1 MNGVAQIQLGS
12 FLLVYVLLLVVLGI
26 MKKCRINQTK
36 LLVLASA
43 RMTLQLIAAGYALTF
58 LFEHPHPLLT
68 MGYLAVL
75 VFFTIYLV
83 LSRNK
88 RLNPRFR
95 VIVSVSIASCGLGVI
110 VFFVSCVVGQSLFDP
125 QYMIPISGMLMG
137 NALTGVS
144 LGLKSFWN
152 GLEGQRARVEALL
165 NVGAT
170 PEKVLF
176 PFVCQALETAL
187 VPTLNSMLG
196 MGIVVLPGMMTG
208 QILAGVSPIQAVR
221 YQVVVLLMVTAAA
234 ALSSFISLRLV
245 RNRCFTPGGALR
257 PMDKAS
263 K

>member
-12 FLLVYVLLLVVLGI
+12 FLLVYVLLLVVLAV
-26 MKKCRINQTK
+26 MKKCRISQTK

-68 MGYLAVL
+68 MGYLFIL

-95 VIVSVSIASCGLGVI
+95 VIVSVSIASCGLGI
-110 VFFVSCVVGQSLFDP
+110 IIFFVTCIVGQSVFDP
-125 QYMIPISGMLMG
+125 QYLIPISGMLMG

-165 NVGAT
+165 NIGAT

-208 QILAGVSPIQAVR
+208 QILSGTAPTTAIL
-221 YQVVVLLMVTAAA
+221 YQITIMVAICACVC
-234 ALSSFISLRLV
+234 LCCFCSLYFGYRTLWNAQKQV
-245 RNRCFTPGGALR
+245 AF
-257 PMDKAS
+257 
-263 K
+263 

>member
-12 FLLVYVLLLVVLGI
+12 FLLVYVLLLVVLAV

-68 MGYLAVL
+68 MGYLLIL

-95 VIVSVSIASCGLGVI
+95 VIVSVSIASCGLGI
-110 VFFVSCVVGQSLFDP
+110 IIFFVTCIVGQSVFDP
-125 QYMIPISGMLMG
+125 QYLIPISGMLMG

-152 GLEGQRARVEALL
+152 GLEGQRAR
-165 NVGAT
+165 
-170 PEKVLF
+170 
-176 PFVCQALETAL
+176 
-187 VPTLNSMLG
+187 TLNSMLG

-208 QILAGVSPIQAVR
+208 QILSGTAPTTAIL
-221 YQVVVLLMVTAAA
+221 YQITIMVAICACVC
-234 ALSSFISLRLV
+234 LCCFCSLYFGYRTLWNAQKQV
-245 RNRCFTPGGALR
+245 AF
-257 PMDKAS
+257 
-263 K
+263 

>member
-95 VIVSVSIASCGLGVI
+95 VIVSVSIASCGLGGHVHGQQ
-110 VFFVSCVVGQSLFDP
+110 VFAFGKAHTAPHNLKGGFRHCAAHQILVGFGLVVARMGKALRQLAIVGQKQHAFRKIIKP
-125 QYMIPISGMLMG
+125 
-137 NALTGVS
+137 A
-144 LGLKSFWN
+144 
-152 GLEGQRARVEALL
+152 
-165 NVGAT
+165 
-170 PEKVLF
+170 
-176 PFVCQALETAL
+176 
-187 VPTLNSMLG
+187 
-196 MGIVVLPGMMTG
+196 
-208 QILAGVSPIQAVR
+208 
-221 YQVVVLLMVTAAA
+221 
-234 ALSSFISLRLV
+234 
-245 RNRCFTPGGALR
+245 NRI
-257 PMDKAS
+257 
-263 K
+263 

>member
-12 FLLVYVLLLVVLGI
+12 FLLTYVLLLVVLAI
-26 MKKCRINQTK
+26 MKKCRIRQSR
-36 LLVLASA
+36 LLVLASM
-43 RMTLQLIAAGYALTF
+43 RMTLQLVAAGYALTF
-58 LFEHPHPLLT
+58 LFDHPHPLLT
-68 MGYLAVL
+68 MAYLVLL

-88 RLNPRFR
+88 RLNARFR
-95 VIVSVSIASCGLGVI
+95 LVVGVSIACCGLGVI
-110 VFFVSCVVGQSLFDP
+110 AFFVVCIVRQSIFDP

-152 GLEGQRARVEALL
+152 GLEGQRARVDALL
-165 NVGAT
+165 NIGAS
-170 PEKVLF
+170 PQRVLF

-208 QILAGVSPIQAVR
+208 QILSGTAPTTAIL
-221 YQVVVLLMVTAAA
+221 YQITIMVAICSCVC
-234 ALSSFISLRLV
+234 LCCFCSLYFGYKTLWNTQQQV
-245 RNRCFTPGGALR
+245 HF
-257 PMDKAS
+257 
-263 K
+263 